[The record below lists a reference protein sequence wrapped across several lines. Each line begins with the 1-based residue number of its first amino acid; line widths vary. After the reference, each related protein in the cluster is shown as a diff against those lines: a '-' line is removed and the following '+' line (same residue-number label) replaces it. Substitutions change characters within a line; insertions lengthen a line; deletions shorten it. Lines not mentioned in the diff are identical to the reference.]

1 MDFLSN
7 YGASPKF
14 SLDIASRAIGL
25 PGKFGISGV
34 DVGQYHQDGRHEEI
48 RDYCETDVIATSAM
62 MLRVMH
68 LTGELSTKGFRK
80 SANAFLD
87 FLNKSSQ
94 EKPHIQEF
102 LKLLDLERFTGVIS
116 SLEENAGMSVIPSN
130 SNVTKFPGGLQ

>member
-1 MDFLSN
+1 
-7 YGASPKF
+7 
-14 SLDIASRAIGL
+14 
-25 PGKFGISGV
+25 
-34 DVGQYHQDGRHEEI
+34 
-48 RDYCETDVIATSAM
+48 
-62 MLRVMH
+62 MH